1 MANETLRKMFLE
13 LVETQIE
20 SNHPA
25 VVRETLDRLMQ
36 RGYAR
41 DESIRLIGAALV
53 DELHTVL
60 STQQAYDEDRYSA
73 ALAKIE

>member
-1 MANETLRKMFLE
+1 MANETLRKMFLD

-25 VVRETLDRLMQ
+25 VVRETLERLVQ
-36 RGYAR
+36 SGYTR

-60 STQQAYDEDRYSA
+60 STQQAYDEERYA
-73 ALAKIE
+73 GALAKIE